1 MFKVV
6 AFLFSHSQFRLIVSR
21 VAVLVALNC
30 WLNKRAS
37 NGVCVCM
44 CGKMYELILFRKRHQ
59 THQHHHHHRTRQS
72 AAKCFLF
79 LSLWIFTQSVRD
91 RRKKLRKLWKT
102 FTSLVVLPPSH
113 N

>member
-1 MFKVV
+1 MFKVI
-6 AFLFSHSQFRLIVSR
+6 AFLFLAFAIPFDR
-21 VAVLVALNC
+21 VACGRFGRSKLLNER
-30 WLNKRAS
+30 WS
-37 NGVCVCM
+37 MCVCEKR
-44 CGKMYELILFRKRHQ
+44 KMYELILLRKRHQ

-79 LSLWIFTQSVRD
+79 LSLWMFTQSVRD

-102 FTSLVVLPPSH
+102 FTSLVVFPPSH